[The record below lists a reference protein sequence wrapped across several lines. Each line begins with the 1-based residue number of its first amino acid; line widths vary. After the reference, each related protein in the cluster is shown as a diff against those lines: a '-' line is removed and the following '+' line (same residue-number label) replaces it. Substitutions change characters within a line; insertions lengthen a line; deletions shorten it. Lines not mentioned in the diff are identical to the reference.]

1 MRTPGGGSIVV
12 LAGGRLSPRPVAG
25 GVSRS
30 PVLGRAD
37 QIIRAINRFS
47 VSHHDQFQNMC
58 NFLPSP
64 SRHHSDMEYEGR
76 LII

>member
-1 MRTPGGGSIVV
+1 MRTPRGGSIEV

-37 QIIRAINRFS
+37 QIKGNTHS
-47 VSHHDQFQNMC
+47 YDQFQNIMSKEWHDSGV
-58 NFLPSP
+58 LS
-64 SRHHSDMEYEGR
+64 HHARIEDR
-76 LII
+76 QRT

>member
-1 MRTPGGGSIVV
+1 MCERLAVDRSRV

-37 QIIRAINRFS
+37 QIKGINRFTHIPIMISFKIYVATS
-47 VSHHDQFQNMC
+47 VLSPFQT
-58 NFLPSP
+58 S
-64 SRHHSDMEYEGR
+64 
-76 LII
+76 I